1 MSKFNRRKIL
11 KILIEN
17 GWYEVRCT
25 GGHQHFKHPTIKG
38 TATLPTHCKD
48 ISKTV
53 LKGLERQTGIKF
65 L

>member
-1 MSKFNRRKIL
+1 M
-11 KILIEN
+11 LIEN

-25 GGHQHFKHPTIKG
+25 SGHQHFKHPTIKG

-48 ISKTV
+48 VSKTV